1 MISATY
7 IQMIK
12 GLEKKHTYMYTH
24 NIYGK
29 RDKRGI
35 KILTVN
41 KSRWEVYRNSLY
53 YYLNFS
59 VLEFF
64 SK

>member
-41 KSRWEVYRNSLY
+41 KSR
-53 YYLNFS
+53 
-59 VLEFF
+59 
-64 SK
+64 